1 MDNNYLAH
9 IGVKG
14 RSGRYPL
21 GSGKNPYQRTGGSPR
36 GKSKKSGKGFLSMFK
51 KKQSPQELKKREEEK
66 KKQEEETVEAKKKR
80 ILDSGSAKDLYEN
93 SDLFTSK
100 ELNDAYQRMVLKKN
114 IQNMIPE
121 EVDKGKQFVDRT
133 VKLNEK
139 VSSLLGSTAKAINSG
154 TQLYESVQKVKNLFD
169 DKTDKKTNYR
179 DLDVNKASDK
189 ELADAVN
196 RATKESLLKKY
207 RTELSGK

>member
-36 GKSKKSGKGFLSMFK
+36 GKSKKGGKGFLGMFK

-121 EVDKGKQFVDRT
+121 EVDKGKQFVDKT
-133 VKLNEK
+133 AKLNEK
-139 VSSLLGSTAKAINSG
+139 ISSLLGSTSKAINSG

-169 DKTDKKTNYR
+169 DKKEKHTNYK
-179 DLDVNKASDK
+179 DSDPSK
-189 ELADAVN
+189 LSDDELARAVK
-196 RATKESLLKKY
+196 RAGQEETLKKY
-207 RTELSGK
+207 LNKN